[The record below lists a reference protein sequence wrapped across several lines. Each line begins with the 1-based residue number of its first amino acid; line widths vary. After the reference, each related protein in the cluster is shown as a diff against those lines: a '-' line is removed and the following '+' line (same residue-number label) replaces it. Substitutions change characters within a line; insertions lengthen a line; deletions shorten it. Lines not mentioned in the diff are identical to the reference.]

1 LTPATNDRQAAGVKA
16 RLGPVPWSV
25 LSRTATAAARGAPTS
40 TQSPCAHRELFRQPA
55 AHGEFMDR
63 IFTPLVQIEA
73 AN

>member
-1 LTPATNDRQAAGVKA
+1 
-16 RLGPVPWSV
+16 V

-55 AHGEFMDR
+55 APGEFMDR